1 MRMATDPAVSSI
13 ECDCYQQ
20 VHSPLPTGG
29 DSSAGARDSP
39 DLYDEVYDEVGR
51 RLSVQVGAPWGI
63 DRIDTDGGAIDGI
76 YNDGDLTGT
85 GVRVYVVDT
94 GVQGSHQDFA
104 GRVVSGHTARVHS
117 QCASCQAVKG
127 VLPADGSGCDW
138 HGTHVAS
145 VVGGLKHGVAKN
157 VTMVPVFVCFGFTC
171 NDGSAGCGLTSDISA
186 GLEWVL
192 TDCATHPE
200 ARCVVQR
207 SLSGGFLTEDAA
219 LLNANVLVV
228 AAAGNSW
235 TNPCA
240 GYYDPLTTF
249 DKILVGSTSRS
260 DDASSLSNYGSC
272 VQRC

>member
-1 MRMATDPAVSSI
+1 MRVATDPAVSSI
-13 ECDCYQQ
+13 ECGCYQQ
-20 VHSPLPTGG
+20 VHSLLPTGG

-127 VLPADGSGCDW
+127 VLPADGSGCHW
-138 HGTHVAS
+138 HGTHRDGCDDARAMV
-145 VVGGLKHGVAKN
+145 VRRDRDPRRDRPDVGGRQDL
-157 VTMVPVFVCFGFTC
+157 
-171 NDGSAGCGLTSDISA
+171 DLRR
-186 GLEWVL
+186 L
-192 TDCATHPE
+192 
-200 ARCVVQR
+200 R
-207 SLSGGFLTEDAA
+207 SGGAA
-219 LLNANVLVV
+219 L
-228 AAAGNSW
+228 
-235 TNPCA
+235 
-240 GYYDPLTTF
+240 
-249 DKILVGSTSRS
+249 
-260 DDASSLSNYGSC
+260 
-272 VQRC
+272 Q

>member
-13 ECDCYQQ
+13 ERDCYQR
-20 VHSPLPTGG
+20 VHSSLPTGG

-76 YNDGDLTGT
+76 FNDGDLTGT

-127 VLPADGSGCDW
+127 VLPADGSGCQE

-145 VVGGLKHGVAKN
+145 VVGGIKHGVAKN
-157 VTMVPVFVCFGFTC
+157 VTIVPVFVCFGFPC
-171 NDGSAGCGLTSDISA
+171 NDGSAGCGLT
-186 GLEWVL
+186 
-192 TDCATHPE
+192 P
-200 ARCVVQR
+200 
-207 SLSGGFLTEDAA
+207 
-219 LLNANVLVV
+219 
-228 AAAGNSW
+228 GNSVLQADG
-235 TNPCA
+235 T
-240 GYYDPLTTF
+240 
-249 DKILVGSTSRS
+249 
-260 DDASSLSNYGSC
+260 
-272 VQRC
+272 